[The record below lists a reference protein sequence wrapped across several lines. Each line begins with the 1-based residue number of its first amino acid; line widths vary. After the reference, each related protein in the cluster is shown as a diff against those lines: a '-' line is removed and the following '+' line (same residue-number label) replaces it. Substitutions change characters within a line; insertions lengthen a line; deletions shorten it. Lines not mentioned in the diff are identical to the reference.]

1 MEGISNISS
10 NQLSKEIMRA
20 IKIVKKLHGQVSIS
34 WIQYKFK
41 LSFKEAEKILGEFNG
56 HTSGNR

>member
-1 MEGISNISS
+1 MTTPAI
-10 NQLSKEIMRA
+10 SKEIMRA
-20 IKIVKKLHGQVSIS
+20 LKIVKKLHGQVSIS

-41 LSFKEAEKILGEFNG
+41 VSFKEAEKILGEFNG